1 MDVVQTFGNIIG
13 RQAVSNP
20 ERARRLLLAGW
31 TAQLAK
37 LRLAP
42 DKRLP
47 PSRQYASVVA
57 MDKITKALRHPENA
71 AAISLF
77 SPYEP
82 LEAAGILPFSVE
94 QMSCFLA
101 GTKCERA
108 FLEASEAD
116 GFCDTMCSYHRIF
129 LGACTVGM
137 IAKPRFIVYTNVA
150 CDGNLV
156 TFPYLQRKLDV
167 PAFCIDVPFER
178 DDYAVAD
185 VADQIRRLVEFVQDC
200 SGRRITE
207 DRLQESVLRGWRSA
221 RFYRDFLQASPGRRL
236 PADMTCEMYAF
247 LLNHMLIGT
256 PETEKFCEMLAREMH
271 DAPKSDGLRLLWLHT
286 MPFSQQAAIDRLNFT
301 DRAFITTCDLAAD
314 PMLIDVD
321 PSKPYEAMARRM
333 VYSCFNGSTQG
344 RIDRALQ
351 MAETTGAEGAVL
363 YCHWGCKATLGVSN
377 LIKNALEERG
387 LPCLLLDGDGAD
399 SANRSDGQTA
409 TRLDAFFELLRARR
423 GNASS
428 AGTDGAAW

>member
-1 MDVVQTFGNIIG
+1 MDIVQTFGDVIG
-13 RQAVSNP
+13 GQALKHP

-31 TAQLAK
+31 TAQLGK
-37 LRLAP
+37 LKFAP

-57 MDKITKALRHPENA
+57 MDKITKSLRHPENA

-94 QMSCFLA
+94 QMSSFLA

-108 FLEASEAD
+108 FLDFSEAD

-137 IAKPRFIVYTNVA
+137 IAKPRFIVYTNLA
-150 CDGNLV
+150 CDGNMI

-178 DDYAVAD
+178 SDYAVAD
-185 VADQIRRLVEFVQDC
+185 VADQIRQLVEFVQDC

-207 DRLQESVLRGWRSA
+207 DRLRESVLRGCRSA
-221 RFYRDFLQASPGRRL
+221 RFYRDFLEASPGKRL
-236 PADMTCEMYAF
+236 PSDMTCEMYAF

-256 PETEKFCEMLAREMH
+256 PETEKFCHMLAKEMQV
-271 DAPKSDGLRLLWLHT
+271 APKSDGLRLLWLHT
-286 MPFSQQAAIDRLNFT
+286 MPFSQQAAIDRLNFS
-301 DRAFITTCDLAAD
+301 DRAFITACDLSAD
-314 PMLIDVD
+314 PMLVDVD
-321 PSKPYEAMARRM
+321 PNKPYETMARRM
-333 VYSCFNGSTQG
+333 VYSCFNGSTQS
-344 RIDRALQ
+344 RIDRALHL
-351 MAETTGAEGAVL
+351 AEITEAEGAVL
-363 YCHWGCKATLGVSN
+363 YCHWGCKASLGVSN
-377 LIKNALEERG
+377 LIKSSLEEHG

-409 TRLDAFFELLRARR
+409 TRLDAFFEML
-423 GNASS
+423 S
-428 AGTDGAAW
+428 AGRGRAESEGAAC

>member
-1 MDVVQTFGNIIG
+1 MAIDVVQLFGDIVG
-13 RQAVSNP
+13 GQAFEHPV
-20 ERARRLLLAGW
+20 RARRLLLAGW

-94 QMSCFLA
+94 QMSSFIA

-108 FLEASEAD
+108 FLDYSEAD

-137 IAKPRFIVYTNVA
+137 IARPSFIVYTNLA
-150 CDGNLV
+150 CDGNMI

-200 SGRRITE
+200 SGSRITE
-207 DRLQESVLRGWRSA
+207 ERLQESVLRGWRSA
-221 RFYRDFLQASPGRRL
+221 RFYRDFLQASPARRL

-286 MPFSQQAAIDRLNFT
+286 MPFSQDAAIQRLNFT
-301 DRAFITTCDLAAD
+301 DRAFITACDLSAD

-321 PSKPYEAMARRM
+321 PSRPYEAMARRM
-333 VYSCFNGSTQG
+333 VYSCFNGSTQA
-344 RIDRALQ
+344 RIDRAVQL
-351 MAETTGAEGAVL
+351 AETTQAEGAVL

-409 TRLDAFFELLRARR
+409 TRLDAFFEMLSARR
-423 GNASS
+423 G
-428 AGTDGAAW
+428 GVEEGGLAW